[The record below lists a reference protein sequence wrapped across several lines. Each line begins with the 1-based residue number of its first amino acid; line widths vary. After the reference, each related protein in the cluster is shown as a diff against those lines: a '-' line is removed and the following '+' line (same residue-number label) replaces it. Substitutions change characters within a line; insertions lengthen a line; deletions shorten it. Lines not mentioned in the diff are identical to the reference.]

1 MYATAPETSTET
13 STADVPAA
21 PPETP
26 GNDSVIEK
34 VRGIIEALAAC
45 GPLGLTALSRETGI
59 SKSTVHRLCGELVA
73 WGVVSRSRA
82 ENAFVLGRHLSE
94 LAEMVPSSGSLRAI
108 AHPYVAE
115 LFATFRLASSLSVLQ
130 DPTTVRCVEKI
141 YAAGQDPANYWMGV
155 GTRAPVHCTSAGKAI
170 LAFSPPH
177 VFDAV
182 VAQPLVAMTPFTVSG
197 PERLARELA
206 EIRRTGVA
214 WTRNEIRMDCVAM
227 AVPILAG
234 SGAVVGALSVGLGA
248 KAPRVP
254 ELEKAMKV
262 QASRIAA
269 QLSRAG

>member
-1 MYATAPETSTET
+1 M
-13 STADVPAA
+13 
-21 PPETP
+21 
-26 GNDSVIEK
+26 IEK
-34 VRGIIEALAAC
+34 VRCIIEALAAR

-73 WGVVSRSRA
+73 WGVVSRSRE

-115 LFATFRLASSLSVLQ
+115 LFATFRLATSLSVLQ

-182 VAQPLVAMTPFTVSG
+182 VAQPLVAMTPFTLSG
-197 PERLARELA
+197 TERLARELA

-227 AVPILAG
+227 AVPILAP

-254 ELEKAMKV
+254 ELEKAMKI
-262 QASRIAA
+262 QAGRIAGR
-269 QLSRAG
+269 LNRAG